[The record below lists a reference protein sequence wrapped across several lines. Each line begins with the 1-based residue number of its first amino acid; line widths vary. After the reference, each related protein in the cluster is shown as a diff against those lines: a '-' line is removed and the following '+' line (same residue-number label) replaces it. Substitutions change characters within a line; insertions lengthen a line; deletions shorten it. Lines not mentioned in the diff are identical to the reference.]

1 MNSIKLFLL
10 GCLPTRFLL
19 ALTAKRLAGPK
30 LRALGYV
37 LLAIA
42 FSFLWLYFKNARL
55 SAFEAAGGVTWW
67 APFRLLHG
75 ALYLASAVYAL
86 QMKGA
91 LAWIPLAV
99 DLVMAVAVWSCRN
112 R

>member
-1 MNSIKLFLL
+1 MNSAKLFLL

-19 ALTAKRLAGPK
+19 ALTAKRLVGPK

-37 LLAIA
+37 LLAIGLT
-42 FSFLWLYFKNARL
+42 FLWLYFKNARL
-55 SAFEAAGGVTWW
+55 RAFEAAGGLTWW

-91 LAWIPLAV
+91 LAWIPLAI
-99 DLVMAVAVWSCRN
+99 DLVLAVGLWICRD